1 MPQLAVVAVWALPS
15 CRGAGKPADVVVLRQ
30 TLHPACSCSIP
41 VAILGNAAWT
51 FSAQPELHAPPLLEP
66 GPSLLIFSTRAHLS
80 TKYYTQHH
88 LNSWKAPQCS
98 AISLPQ
104 MSKPIFS
111 FSWVAAISNSRT
123 HLLRSH
129 YKSPNPAVYLY
140 LAISG
145 GWPCVSL
152 SSEPQ
157 PACRAANAAL
167 LHVLKPRKY
176 TPWGWPKDFF
186 TSTSP
191 TVGVASSY
199 RCQEGIAW
207 GPCEK

>member
-1 MPQLAVVAVWALPS
+1 MCIGPICWQEQGCGGIASAAWLLENIPPAGNVPQLAVVAMWALPS
-15 CRGAGKPADVVVLRQ
+15 CRGAGKPADVMVLRR

-51 FSAQPELHAPPLLEP
+51 FSAQAELHAPPLLEP

-111 FSWVAAISNSRT
+111 FS
-123 HLLRSH
+123 
-129 YKSPNPAVYLY
+129 
-140 LAISG
+140 
-145 GWPCVSL
+145 
-152 SSEPQ
+152 
-157 PACRAANAAL
+157 
-167 LHVLKPRKY
+167 
-176 TPWGWPKDFF
+176 
-186 TSTSP
+186 
-191 TVGVASSY
+191 
-199 RCQEGIAW
+199 
-207 GPCEK
+207 